1 MPLDF
6 LEVIF
11 FGARL
16 ETHARSVSWE
26 APEHSKKVKW
36 VQFTVG

>member
-1 MPLDF
+1 MNF

-16 ETHARSVSWE
+16 ETHAKSVSWD

-36 VQFTVG
+36 VFQLIVG